1 MRRVEE
7 VGGQRPKAAPRSGV
21 GVESLVDWL
30 ESIVV
35 GSMELLF
42 TGLLLLARTA
52 PYLTSLL

>member
-7 VGGQRPKAAPRSGV
+7 VRGQRPKAAPRSGV